1 MLALCPLPRIG
12 CGYDETAELGVGGEY
27 AVIPGE
33 IGSWSRDQGR
43 KLGEELQRLEDEVRR
58 AVLERVFE
66 LVDDLTRDLSGQ
78 SIKCERRSGNVS
90 A

>member
-1 MLALCPLPRIG
+1 MRR
-12 CGYDETAELGVGGEY
+12 GEQ
-27 AVIPGE
+27 AMVAGE
-33 IGSWSRDQGR
+33 IGSGSGYQSR
-43 KLGEELQRLEDEVRR
+43 KLGEELQGLEDEVGRT
-58 AVLERVFE
+58 VLERVFE